1 MQLFQEATQP
11 DLPAASSAAI
21 DVVPVA
27 TDVPVDVAPGAPDDT
42 TDVVL
47 IAAAAPVAGTTP
59 DAAEPA
65 AAPAAPVEASPDR
78 SIEAAPGEVR
88 GNAEPAAQDLP
99 ETGTGID
106 PRSSLG
112 IWQLLAMVMA
122 AASGFASWRTRVA

>member
-27 TDVPVDVAPGAPDDT
+27 PEDT

-47 IAAAAPVAGTTP
+47 IAAAAPVDGTTP
-59 DAAEPA
+59 GTAEPA
-65 AAPAAPVEASPDR
+65 AAPAAPAEASPAR
-78 SIEAAPGEVR
+78 AIESAPGAVAEK
-88 GNAEPAAQDLP
+88 GDNAGPAAQDLP

-106 PRSSLG
+106 PGSPLG
-112 IWQLLAMVMA
+112 ISQLLAMVMA
-122 AASGFASWRTRVA
+122 AACAFASWRTRMA